1 MKTSTF
7 ELGLSFCERIS
18 GCCLSPWPPDALKIA
33 QSLIVRSRSATR
45 HTMKVRIADKLPIV
59 PLGSGNLMGK
69 VLVSLEDN
77 VGFSMHEFH
86 AKPGDEVKLSA
97 FHPNHNH
104 IYYCIE
110 GMLCCK

>member
-1 MKTSTF
+1 
-7 ELGLSFCERIS
+7 
-18 GCCLSPWPPDALKIA
+18 
-33 QSLIVRSRSATR
+33 
-45 HTMKVRIADKLPIV
+45 MKVRIADELPIV

-77 VGFSMHEFH
+77 AGFSMYEFH
-86 AKPGDEVKLSA
+86 AQAGDEVTLAA

-110 GMLCCK
+110 GMLC

>member
-1 MKTSTF
+1 
-7 ELGLSFCERIS
+7 
-18 GCCLSPWPPDALKIA
+18 
-33 QSLIVRSRSATR
+33 
-45 HTMKVRIADKLPIV
+45 MKVRIADELPIV

-77 VGFSMHEFH
+77 AGFSMYEFH
-86 AKPGDEVKLSA
+86 AQAGDEVTLAA